1 MFCLRSPSVA
11 GLSQAGSVF
20 TSGETFMQGTFQ
32 FNGKIYNSLLSI
44 FSQLL

>member
-1 MFCLRSPSVA
+1 VAGLSPSVAGLSPSVA

-32 FNGKIYNSLLSI
+32 FNGKI
-44 FSQLL
+44 